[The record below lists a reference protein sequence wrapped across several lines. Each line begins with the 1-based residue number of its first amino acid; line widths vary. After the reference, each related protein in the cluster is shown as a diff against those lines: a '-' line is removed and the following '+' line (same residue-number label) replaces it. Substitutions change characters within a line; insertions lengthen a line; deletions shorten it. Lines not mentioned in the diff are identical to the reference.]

1 VHVEFYKAGDGRLC
15 RWVATPAKRRPFDGP
30 TMAAGRD
37 LPHDLAQFVIE
48 RELGATEGFWGL
60 LARGAWFASVPGRR
74 PTQEGRALARAHQ
87 KALATVEATVN
98 AHYFAWRRG
107 ERTPVG
113 PVLDAM
119 HVRWRELV
127 DGEPLVL
134 KWPVR
139 RRSKERPLSGPARNR
154 GGKMASAPWAR
165 R

>member
-1 VHVEFYKAGDGRLC
+1 MRVEFYKAGEGRLC
-15 RWVATPAKRRPFDGP
+15 RWVAAPPKRRPFEGA

-48 RELGATEGFWGL
+48 RELGAADGFWGL

-74 PTQEGRALARAHQ
+74 PTQEGRALARDNQ
-87 KALATVEATVN
+87 KALATVEAAVN

-107 ERTPVG
+107 EQTPVG
-113 PVLDAM
+113 PALDRM
-119 HVRWRELV
+119 FVRWREVV

-134 KWPVR
+134 EWPMR
-139 RRSKERPLSGPARNR
+139 RRAKEQRVSRPARSR
-154 GGKMASAPWAR
+154 GGKMASAPRAR